1 MADPQL
7 DARKLAKL
15 LQSIGLRYGLVVGEA
30 PGALTPLVVELAAE
44 GNQFSHG
51 VLACLAEIV
60 RFVEQPAS
68 GGQSLGDL
76 LLEPRGQDVEG
87 PGGCGRND

>member
-1 MADPQL
+1 MADPQV

-15 LQSIGLRYGLVVGEA
+15 LQSIGLRYGLVVD
-30 PGALTPLVVELAAE
+30 GAAGGLTPLTVELAAE

-68 GGQSLGDL
+68 GGQSLRDL

-87 PGGCGRND
+87 PGGGRSDD